1 MKEVIKDVF
10 KKLTPWAVDPD
21 IKSDFKNEND
31 HGEFELKFE
40 NNIVGFLKYDDSK
53 WTFKYSDEFISEK
66 PLLPL
71 IDFPNVN
78 KVYEFEHLMP
88 FFAARIP
95 NLNQPYHEKKIKK
108 FNGNKKSEVSML
120 RIFGKKSINNPFELS
135 FI

>member
-10 KKLTPWAVDPD
+10 KKLTPWAVDSD
-21 IKSDFKNEND
+21 INSNFQNKKEQ
-31 HGEFELKFE
+31 GEFELKFE
-40 NNIVGFLKYDDSK
+40 NNIIGFLKFDNSK
-53 WTFKYSDEFISEK
+53 WTFEYSDDFKTRK

-95 NLNQPYHEKKIKK
+95 NLNQPFHEKKIKK
-108 FNGNKKSEVSML
+108 FNGNKESEVSML
-120 RIFGKKSINNPFELS
+120 RIFGRKSINNPFELS